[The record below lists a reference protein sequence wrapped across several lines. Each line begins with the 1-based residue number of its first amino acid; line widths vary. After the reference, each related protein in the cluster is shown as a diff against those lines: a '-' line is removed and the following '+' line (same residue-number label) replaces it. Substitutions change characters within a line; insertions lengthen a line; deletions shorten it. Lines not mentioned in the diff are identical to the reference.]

1 MHKQLLPWTLLL
13 LAACAYDDD
22 YEGSEPG
29 QDTVGQG
36 SSITEGLEQ
45 SDAEHAATIRQA
57 LFDADDLSTAAKNVT
72 VLVESG
78 AVTLSGVVPTVAE
91 RERVGEIAMAST
103 GTTTV
108 DNQITVE
115 PR

>member
-1 MHKQLLPWTLLL
+1 
-13 LAACAYDDD
+13 
-22 YEGSEPG
+22 
-29 QDTVGQG
+29 
-36 SSITEGLEQ
+36 
-45 SDAEHAATIRQA
+45 
-57 LFDADDLSTAAKNVT
+57 VT